1 MSKNSHENDHI
12 DPLWKEGRDYQLVCG
27 LDVPGNKK
35 IRTTSENARKVNRFL
50 PWKVSD
56 KDVGCVPVN
65 EGDLCLFLDPDTG
78 EWVLE
83 EFLGEWW
90 FEKTK
95 TLCSASIVGRN
106 NVASGHLKK
115 IEGLGGKVALI
126 KKVGIFGRSK
136 EQHSEDSKKA
146 GRIGGKIGGRKG
158 GLRSRTTK
166 ENLSRAGRIG
176 GVKSMSTLYLDPEHP
191 ELGLRSAATLTRM
204 QIARGLPCG
213 TNNRVKSI

>member
-1 MSKNSHENDHI
+1 MFDQDHI
-12 DPLWKEGRDYQLVCG
+12 DPKWEEGRDYQMVCG
-27 LDVPGNKK
+27 LNCSLNLKTRDKTLN
-35 IRTTSENARKVNRFL
+35 NRKSNRFL
-50 PWKVSD
+50 PWRVSQ
-56 KDVGCVPVN
+56 
-65 EGDLCLFLDPDTG
+65 GDLGSIPVDPGDFCQFLDPDTG
-78 EWVLE
+78 EWILE
-83 EFLGEWW
+83 EFMGEWW

-95 TLCSASIVGRN
+95 TMCSASIVGRN

-136 EQHSEDSKKA
+136 EQHSKDSKKA

-213 TNNRVKSI
+213 TNNRVKSV

>member
-1 MSKNSHENDHI
+1 MFDQDHI
-12 DPLWKEGRDYQLVCG
+12 DPKWEEGRDYQMVCG
-27 LDVPGNKK
+27 LNCPLNLKTRDKTLN
-35 IRTTSENARKVNRFL
+35 NRKSNRFL
-50 PWKVSD
+50 PWRVSQ
-56 KDVGCVPVN
+56 
-65 EGDLCLFLDPDTG
+65 GDLGSIPVDPGDFCQFLDPDTG

-83 EFLGEWW
+83 EFMGEWW

-115 IEGLGGKVALI
+115 IEGLGGKVTLR

-136 EQHSEDSKKA
+136 EQHSEDSRKA

-213 TNNRVKSI
+213 AVNRVKSLQRD